1 MIKER
6 LMSIAQV
13 FIDAANVLRAAANG
27 ELAAPGVDVEKVR
40 TRYIGRPNYC
50 GGYYDI
56 DGNKRYAHHCSGE
69 ALGRTAQCG
78 ACTDTERAV
87 TGELQRRAAAGG
99 GDGND
104 GGDRPRRFK
113 TIRGG
118 QS

>member
-1 MIKER
+1 VIKER
-6 LMSIAQV
+6 LMSIAKV
-13 FIDAANVLRAAANG
+13 FIDAANVLQAAAKG
-27 ELAAPGVDVEKVR
+27 ELAAQGVDVEKAR

-50 GGYYDI
+50 SGYYDMA
-56 DGNKRYAHHCSGE
+56 DTKQYAHHCSGE

-87 TGELQRRAAAGG
+87 TGERHRRAAAKGG
-99 GDGND
+99 GDD

-118 QS
+118 A